1 MKNILKI
8 FLILIIALAFIF
20 TAFFFLKFNKVEYQS
35 SVLNST
41 AIKKLNKKVFAP
53 GILNTGSSAIS
64 TDFSF
69 NREAKNDTI
78 GFSFHPSLHE
88 NSENRLRLNF
98 NSGDG
103 YSGLNIEVMKIGS
116 WFSSS
121 VETYTDKVKPF
132 DFLDRDRY
140 SIKKQKLILNKPE
153 YKKGDSIFGKI
164 ELEIQSNIDDS
175 RYQAGGYFRGKI
187 E

>member
-8 FLILIIALAFIF
+8 FLILIIALGLILSG
-20 TAFFFLKFNKVEYQS
+20 FFFLKFDKTEYKS
-35 SVLNST
+35 SAANTIEIKNLNR
-41 AIKKLNKKVFAP
+41 KVFDP
-53 GILNTGSSAIS
+53 GFLNTGSSAIR

-69 NREAKNDTI
+69 NREAKNDTV

-88 NSENRLRLNF
+88 NSENRLSLNF

-103 YSGLNIEVMKIGS
+103 YSGLNVDVMKIGN
-116 WFSSS
+116 WFSAS
-121 VETYTDKVKPF
+121 VKTYTDNLKPF
-132 DFLDRDRY
+132 DFLERDRY
-140 SIKKQKLILNKPE
+140 SVKKQKLILDKPE

-164 ELEIQSNIDDS
+164 ELKIQSNINES
-175 RYQAGGYFRGKI
+175 VYQAGGYFRGKI

>member
-1 MKNILKI
+1 MKNTLKI

-20 TAFFFLKFNKVEYQS
+20 TAFFFLKFNKVEYRS
-35 SVLNST
+35 SIANT
-41 AIKKLNKKVFAP
+41 PEIKKLNKKVFDP
-53 GILNTGSSAIS
+53 GFLNTGSSAIN

-69 NREAKNDTI
+69 NHKVKNDTV
-78 GFSFHPSLHE
+78 GFNFHPSIHE
-88 NSENRLRLNF
+88 NGLTLHF

-103 YSGLNIEVMKIGS
+103 YSGLNIEILKLGS

-121 VETYTDKVKPF
+121 TETYTDNVKPF

-140 SIKKQKLILNKPE
+140 SVKKQKLILNTPE

-164 ELEIQSNIDDS
+164 ELEIHSHIQDS
-175 RYQAGGYFRGKI
+175 IYQADGYFRGKI